1 MAQVEL
7 GRDHLDALILEA
19 KAARLVHAATPD
31 ETRGIDQLRGVVA
44 RMEAVLG
51 SGHVQTS
58 KYAAVV
64 EVSRPR

>member
-44 RMEAVLG
+44 RMEAGMPSCVASTF
-51 SGHVQTS
+51 SGVALPKTP
-58 KYAAVV
+58 KL
-64 EVSRPR
+64 P